1 MDGDD
6 GYTTDLT
13 TLGGRVDAVWFPDSA
28 LITSKTWC
36 NYTIATLSIDSIR
49 VTHIVEISSL
59 SVLRQSSRRRRRVK
73 LLIQMQHYAGDRWLN
88 IKAHTNR
95 PSSATSSSSH
105 HQQTISRHLFLWI
118 YYLNSTNLFSL
129 HRLLAER
136 KKEVGINS
144 VGPKKCRPLSSLLLS
159 ASLSESHSRCRY

>member
-1 MDGDD
+1 MVGDD
-6 GYTTDLT
+6 GCSGQDTEPRS
-13 TLGGRVDAVWFPDSA
+13 GWR
-28 LITSKTWC
+28 LISWMCIYKKTWC

-59 SVLRQSSRRRRRVK
+59 SVLRQSSRRRRRRRV

-144 VGPKKCRPLSSLLLS
+144 MGPKKCRPLSSLLLS